1 MNKASIHAFQELYHK
16 LNRGQVSH
24 DILASV
30 YDEKIQFRDPFHQVN
45 GLESLT
51 HYFINMYENVEHIEF
66 EFGHSWLD
74 SVDANNHTNTKTS
87 AFIRW
92 QMRYQHP
99 RINSGKTVQVDG
111 GSELIWHNDKI
122 IQHQDFFDGGQML
135 YEHLPLMGWAIRKL
149 KERMQ

>member
-16 LNRGQVSH
+16 LNRGQVNR

-74 SVDANNHTNTKTS
+74 SVDANTDTKTKTS

>member
-1 MNKASIHAFQELYHK
+1 MNKASVQKFQDLYHSLK
-16 LNRGQVSH
+16 RDHVSQALLA
-24 DILASV
+24 DVYADSIL
-30 YDEKIQFRDPFHQVN
+30 FRDPFHQVH
-45 GLESLT
+45 GLDALT

-66 EFGHSWLD
+66 TFGHSWLD
-74 SVDANNHTNTKTS
+74 SVDANTNTNPQTS

-99 RINSGKTVQVDG
+99 RINSGKVVLVDG
-111 GSELIWHNDKI
+111 GSELIWHDNKI

>member
-16 LNRGQVSH
+16 LNREQVNR

-30 YDEKIQFRDPFHQVN
+30 YDEKIQFRDPFHQIN

-74 SVDANNHTNTKTS
+74 SVDANTHTKTS